1 MALHDTSSFCR
12 NFNLLICIAIFCWH
26 DPCNSIVS
34 SLEFSTKNTDR
45 HCKSL
50 TLNSENSMK
59 NVYLISTLLSVV
71 ASASFAQTIEFSM
84 VDADHNGVLNVSEL
98 TSVLP
103 EVMIDDVNGDN
114 IVSEEEAVAAIEGLV
129 LPQETE
135 GDDNATVGES
145 DFALLLAALSS
156 AQ

>member
-1 MALHDTSSFCR
+1 
-12 NFNLLICIAIFCWH
+12 
-26 DPCNSIVS
+26 
-34 SLEFSTKNTDR
+34 
-45 HCKSL
+45 
-50 TLNSENSMK
+50 MK